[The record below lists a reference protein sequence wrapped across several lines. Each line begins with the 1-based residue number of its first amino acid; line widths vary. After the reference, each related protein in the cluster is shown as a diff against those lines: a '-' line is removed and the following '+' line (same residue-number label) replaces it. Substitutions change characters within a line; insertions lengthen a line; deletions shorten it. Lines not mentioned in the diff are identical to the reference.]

1 MSKSAQ
7 KIAVTSHVS
16 RDLLQSAAVFNSA
29 SKIVWEYVSN
39 SLDAARDDQMVNV
52 VVTVKSDSIIVTDD
66 GRGMSRS
73 ELVDFFK
80 MHGVNTQRR
89 RGKRVR
95 GRFGTGKSAAFGL
108 ANNLVVD
115 TVQNGL
121 RNSVILT
128 RADIER
134 VSDGSNIPVRDVVV
148 DEKINEKDGTTIK
161 VSRFNSRKKH
171 NIEKILSF
179 VERHLSRYKGRTHV
193 TINGH
198 ACKFEELPCE
208 KVIKRYPPSHLREY
222 TGNITLYIKVSPV
235 KLDES
240 RNGVD
245 IFSNG
250 IWHETTLV
258 GIENKERS
266 QFIFGEVDV
275 PALEEKEWDIP
286 PFDNTR
292 SMKLNHGAPVVS
304 MLLGWISEELEQIHR
319 ALVEEEKERRK
330 SEQARKLAR
339 EAKRIANILNEDFIQ
354 QELELE
360 RARRLRSKHGSDL
373 AGENSGENSDV
384 TPGGGNIPSE
394 YQEAGN
400 PHGNGSRS
408 SEAGEGDTPRPGPS
422 LIEGNESGSKK
433 KTVKGRDKRRRSV
446 FSLDYENGTEIRP
459 RSWYSSIDKTIY
471 INLDHPQISRAL
483 QESNNNIYG
492 KQFREMCYEVAS
504 VEYALALEYERIDK
518 EDVVDPSDALYN
530 VRDTIN
536 RITRRFVE
544 VLSK

>member
-39 SLDAARDDQMVNV
+39 SLDAARDNQLVNV
-52 VVTVKSDSIIVTDD
+52 VVTVKSDSIIIADD

-121 RNSVILT
+121 HNYVTLT

-134 VSDGSNIPVRDVVV
+134 VSDGSDIPVRDVVV
-148 DEKINEKDGTTIK
+148 NEKTNKKTGTTIE
-161 VSRFNSRKKH
+161 VSRFNSRRRH
-171 NIEKILSF
+171 NIEKILSY
-179 VERHLSRYKGRTHV
+179 VERHLSRYKGRAHV

-198 ACKFEELPCE
+198 ACKFEELPCT
-208 KVIKRYPPSHLREY
+208 KLIKRYPPAHLREL
-222 TGNITLYIKVSPV
+222 TDNITLYIKVSPV
-235 KLDES
+235 QLDEN
-240 RNGVD
+240 RNGID

-275 PALEEKEWDIP
+275 PALEEKEWEIP

-292 SMKLNHGAPVVS
+292 SMKLNHGAPVVV
-304 MLLGWISEELEQIHR
+304 MLLGWISEELEQIR
-319 ALVEEEKERRK
+319 RELVEEEKERRK
-330 SEQARKLAR
+330 SEQTRKLAR

-360 RARRLRSKHGSDL
+360 RARRLRSKHGSEL
-373 AGENSGENSDV
+373 VGENSSENGDV
-384 TPGGGNIPSE
+384 TPGGGDIPSE

-400 PHGNGSRS
+400 PHGNGSRG

-422 LIEGNESGSKK
+422 LIEGNEPGSKK
-433 KTVKGRDKRRRSV
+433 KTMKGRDKRRRSV
-446 FSLDYENGTEIRP
+446 FSLDYENGAETRP
-459 RSWYSSIDKTIY
+459 RSRYSSMDKTIY

-504 VEYALALEYERIDK
+504 VEYALALEYERINK
-518 EDVVDPSDALYN
+518 EDVVDPSDALYD